1 MHSREIVRRLESD
14 GWILARV
21 RGDHHVYTKSGSRTH
36 VTVPHPKRDLPTG
49 TVRSI
54 FRQAGWPWPP

>member
-1 MHSREIVRRLESD
+1 MHSRDLIARLLAD
-14 GWILARV
+14 GWALNRV
-21 RGDHHVYTKSGSRTH
+21 KGSHHIYTKPGSRTH
-36 VTVPHPKRDLPTG
+36 VTVPHPKKELPQG